1 MQARVDLVTIF
12 PFLMTMVKML
22 MPGHQVLPLMG
33 YIFGASYSTSDK
45 IIASISYSR
54 TVSKKIATIEK
65 ILPHLYM

>member
-1 MQARVDLVTIF
+1 MQARVDLVTIV

-33 YIFGASYSTSDK
+33 YIFEASYSTSDK

>member
-33 YIFGASYSTSDK
+33 YIFEASYSTYDK

-65 ILPHLYM
+65 ILLHLYM